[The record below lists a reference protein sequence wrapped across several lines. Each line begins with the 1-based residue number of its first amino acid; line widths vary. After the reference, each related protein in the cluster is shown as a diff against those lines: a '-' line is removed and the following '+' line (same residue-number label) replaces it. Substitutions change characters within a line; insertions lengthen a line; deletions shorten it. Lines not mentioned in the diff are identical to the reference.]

1 MKERMKRIIKKDINM
16 RKSKDLENSKNLED
30 GIENKTKINDDDEK
44 LMTPKDYV
52 ALAVALFSIFLPWAL
67 IFGLIYALVI
77 FILTK
82 FWLGA

>member
-1 MKERMKRIIKKDINM
+1 MKRIIKKDINM

-52 ALAVALFSIFLPWAL
+52 ALTLALFSIFLPWAL